1 MKKTLISVALLA
13 VLSVPAVGGQMYEWR
28 DPATGRLVLGDKPPS
43 GVQYWKEGELRPEE
57 KALQAKKA
65 AEAKAE
71 QDRIDAVR
79 KAEKEKRNL
88 AIEIENE
95 KERKAYQAMRD
106 KKCTGNPED
115 SGIRIG
121 MDVDT
126 FKFCFG
132 FGLYP
137 EKINTTKTSSGNKEQ
152 WVYRFGSEFQ
162 YYYFTNGILT
172 AIQK

>member
-1 MKKTLISVALLA
+1 MKKMMLAGALLA
-13 VLSVPAVGGQMYEWR
+13 VLSVSAVGGQMYEWR
-28 DPATGRLVLGDKPPS
+28 DPTTGRLVLGDKPPS
-43 GVQYWKEGELRPEE
+43 GVQYYWKEGELRPEE

-79 KAEKEKRNL
+79 KAEEEKRNI

-132 FGLYP
+132 SYP
-137 EKINTTKTSSGNKEQ
+137 EKINTTKTSIGTKEQ
-152 WVYRFGSEFQ
+152 WVYRFASESQ